1 VERTGEP
8 SPKSGAGSLTAKI
21 SCKPGDHLRQVPV
34 LGLQV
39 DVKVRLEALADDAFE
54 RSEIDCLITIG
65 VQGEL
70 FSWLV

>member
-1 VERTGEP
+1 M
-8 SPKSGAGSLTAKI
+8 
-21 SCKPGDHLRQVPV
+21 
-34 LGLQV
+34 
-39 DVKVRLEALADDAFE
+39 KVRLEALADDAFE